1 MWTIYPCFSLC
12 PLQIFDEILS
22 KKEEGGVRYCL
33 NIEPLTCLYTT
44 TPSNMIHK
52 YWAPGWGIQEYNI
65 LFTKYFL
72 YLLDTFPFSLRDE
85 EECEQSTGQ
94 TDCSVQPEGAAAA

>member
-1 MWTIYPCFSLC
+1 MWMIYPCFSLC
-12 PLQIFDEILS
+12 PLQIFDEILG
-22 KKEEGGVRYCL
+22 KMEEGGVRYCL

-44 TPSNMIHK
+44 TLCTSNFYTNI
-52 YWAPGWGIQEYNI
+52 GLLVGGI

-72 YLLDTFPFSLRDE
+72 YLLDTFPLCLRDE

>member
-1 MWTIYPCFSLC
+1 MWMIYPCFSLC
-12 PLQIFDEILS
+12 PLQIFDEILG
-22 KKEEGGVRYCL
+22 KMEEGGVRYCL

-44 TPSNMIHK
+44 SPSNMIQILGS
-52 YWAPGWGIQEYNI
+52 WLGNLRI

-72 YLLDTFPFSLRDE
+72 YFLDTFPLCLRDE
-85 EECEQSTGQ
+85 EECEQSTSQ

>member
-1 MWTIYPCFSLC
+1 MIYPCFSLC

-44 TPSNMIHK
+44 THCTSNF
-52 YWAPGWGIQEYNI
+52 IQI
-65 LFTKYFL
+65 LGSWLGDFIY
-72 YLLDTFPFSLRDE
+72 
-85 EECEQSTGQ
+85 
-94 TDCSVQPEGAAAA
+94 